1 MDMVDYIVDLA
12 GEKAIEQGARV
23 DVLTEDNEKLR
34 EAGGI
39 GAFLRF

>member
-1 MDMVDYIVDLA
+1 MVDYMVDLA
-12 GEKAIEQGARV
+12 GEKAIGQGALV
-23 DVLTEDNEKLR
+23 EVVTENKKLQ